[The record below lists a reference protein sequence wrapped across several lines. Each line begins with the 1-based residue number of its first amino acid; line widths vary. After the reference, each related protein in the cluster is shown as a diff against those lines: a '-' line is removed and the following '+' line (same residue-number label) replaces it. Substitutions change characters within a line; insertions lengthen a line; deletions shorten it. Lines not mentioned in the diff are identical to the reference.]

1 MGIKIING
9 NIFTSKCQTIVNTV
23 NCVGVMGAGM
33 ALECRLRYPEMHEK
47 YILLCK
53 DKLIDIG
60 LLWIYKSPEKWILNF
75 PTKMNWKYPSKKEYL
90 HKGLKKFV
98 DTFKQKDIQSIAF
111 PLLGTDKGGIPQ
123 DESLLIMTSYLKE
136 IDLDVEIYKYD
147 TNSKDDLYD
156 KTKEWLLNHEVEYIT
171 KSTGLRKDIVVKVI
185 DVIKSSKIVQINQ
198 LAREKG
204 IGIKTLEKI
213 FAVSGKAIPTN
224 SSKKFVQQSL
234 F

>member
-75 PTKMNWKYPSKKEYL
+75 PTKMN
-90 HKGLKKFV
+90 
-98 DTFKQKDIQSIAF
+98 
-111 PLLGTDKGGIPQ
+111 
-123 DESLLIMTSYLKE
+123 
-136 IDLDVEIYKYD
+136 
-147 TNSKDDLYD
+147 
-156 KTKEWLLNHEVEYIT
+156 
-171 KSTGLRKDIVVKVI
+171 
-185 DVIKSSKIVQINQ
+185 
-198 LAREKG
+198 
-204 IGIKTLEKI
+204 
-213 FAVSGKAIPTN
+213 
-224 SSKKFVQQSL
+224 
-234 F
+234 